1 MTRRDRGRHLYA
13 LVELGRAA
21 LSGPVSLGDLGRAYG
36 LGRPGSRR
44 MALLRLRA
52 FLRGHGFE
60 ITTWQDPDTRG
71 QREPH
76 VELRADW
83 VAIEAW
89 AHAQLDR
96 VEANPEDEPSVG
108 EALKAGDLVD
118 GKALADAYRGESD
131 TPLGVKLASRLFG
144 IGFERARR
152 ILGPVYR
159 WRGSSPKVE
168 ERTDPTEARRLA
180 LAGAPVWK
188 VARALGCSWSGARSF
203 TRRVWVEVRQG
214 ARDVVAPRRPPAPP
228 PKPGPSPPPES

>member
-52 FLRGHGFE
+52 FLRSHGFE

-71 QREPH
+71 QREPL
-76 VELRADW
+76 VELQADW
-83 VAIEAW
+83 VALEAW
-89 AHAQLDR
+89 AHAQLDE
-96 VEANPEDEPSVG
+96 VEVDPEDELTVR

-118 GKALADAYRGESD
+118 GKALAAAYRPESD
-131 TPLGVKLASRLFG
+131 TPLGVNLVAKLFG
-144 IGFERARR
+144 IGRERAAR
-152 ILGPVYR
+152 ILGPLYR
-159 WRGSSPKVE
+159 RRGTRPRVE
-168 ERTDPTEARRLA
+168 ERSDPTEARRLA
-180 LAGAPVWK
+180 LERAPVWK

-214 ARDVVAPRRPPAPP
+214 ARDVVAPRLPPAPP
-228 PKPGPSPPPES
+228 PEPSPGEAQKS